1 MKNLGK
7 DQVLGII
14 RHILTFVGGIILTQG
29 LVDQTILDTVIGSS
43 ITLIGAIW
51 SIVSKRTN

>member
-29 LVDQTILDTVIGSS
+29 LVDQTILDTAIGSS